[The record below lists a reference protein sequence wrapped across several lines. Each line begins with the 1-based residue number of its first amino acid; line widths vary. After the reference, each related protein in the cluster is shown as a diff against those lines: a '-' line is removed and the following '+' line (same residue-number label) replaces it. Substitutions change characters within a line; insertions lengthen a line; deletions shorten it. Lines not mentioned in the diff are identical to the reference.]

1 MLGSIFEGQEFAWV
15 GRALQINADWR
26 TVAQVYGAERT
37 PRHLFPFVS
46 QHQVTAETL
55 IERTWET
62 TIAKETTG
70 VSGGSVRF
78 NHPLVLDS
86 LSVHLRYCFFGDVPV
101 ACEIASRVSDEIRFQ
116 FHSLEQN
123 VLLTSL
129 AVLTR

>member
-1 MLGSIFEGQEFAWV
+1 MLQQQQQQREREKELETCIVLGSIFEGQEFAWV

-26 TVAQVYGAERT
+26 MVAQVYGAERT

-86 LSVHLRYCFFGDVPV
+86 LSVHLRVLFLRRR
-101 ACEIASRVSDEIRFQ
+101 SRCM
-116 FHSLEQN
+116 
-123 VLLTSL
+123 
-129 AVLTR
+129 